1 MKRNAFGAL
10 LVAGGLAL
18 WTSVASFAN
27 DTTPTATPDAAIAL
41 CAAKLTLT
49 DPASLTGEAKDA
61 VTELNVE
68 TSAGLSEI
76 VSEASSA
83 IAELKANTD
92 EEDGNNPVALAA
104 RVTAIET
111 AACTAIDNLIAEYT
125 AAVNEIKAEST
136 QPNVDKPEVD
146 KPEVDKAEKPE
157 VEKAN
162 KPDVRSTSREGN
174 D

>member
-1 MKRNAFGAL
+1 MKRNVFGAL

-27 DTTPTATPDAAIAL
+27 DTTPTATPDAAIAG
-41 CAAKLTLT
+41 CAAKFSVT
-49 DPASLTGEAKDA
+49 DPASLTGEAKAA
-61 VTELNVE
+61 VTEINVE

-76 VSEASSA
+76 VSEANSA

-111 AACTAIDNLIAEYT
+111 GACAAINNLIAEYT
-125 AAVNEIKAEST
+125 AAVTEIKAEST

-146 KPEVDKAEKPE
+146 QAEKPE
-157 VEKAN
+157 VEQAD
-162 KPDVRSTSREGN
+162 KPEVRSTSQEGN

>member
-1 MKRNAFGAL
+1 MKRNVFGAL
-10 LVAGGLAL
+10 FVAGGLAL

-27 DTTPTATPDAAIAL
+27 DTTPTATPDAAIAA
-41 CAAKLTLT
+41 CAAKFSVT
-49 DPASLTGEAKDA
+49 DPASLTGEAKAA

-76 VSEASSA
+76 VSEANSA

-104 RVTAIET
+104 RVKAIET
-111 AACTAIDNLIAEYT
+111 AACTAIDNLVAEYT
-125 AAVNEIKAEST
+125 AAVTEIKAEST
-136 QPNVDKPEVD
+136 QPNVDKPEVN
-146 KPEVDKAEKPE
+146 KPEVDKADKPE
-157 VEKAN
+157 VEKAD
-162 KPDVRSTSREGN
+162 KPEVRSTSREGN

>member
-18 WTSVASFAN
+18 WTSVASLAN
-27 DTTPTATPDAAIAL
+27 DTTPTATPDAAIAT
-41 CAAKLTLT
+41 CAANFHTT
-49 DPASLTGEAKDA
+49 DPATLPTEAKDA

-68 TSAGLSEI
+68 TSAALSEI
-76 VSEASSA
+76 VSEANSA

-111 AACTAIDNLIAEYT
+111 AACTAINNLIAEYT
-125 AAVNEIKAEST
+125 AAVTEIKAEST

-146 KPEVDKAEKPE
+146 KPEVDKAEKPD
-157 VEKAN
+157 VEKAD
-162 KPDVRSTSREGN
+162 KPEVRSTSREGN